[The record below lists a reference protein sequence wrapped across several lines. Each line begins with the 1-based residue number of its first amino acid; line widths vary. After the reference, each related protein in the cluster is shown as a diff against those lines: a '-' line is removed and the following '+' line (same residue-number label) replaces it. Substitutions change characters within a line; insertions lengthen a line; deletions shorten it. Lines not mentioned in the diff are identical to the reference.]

1 MTNKEVIERLNAKE
15 AVRLTKTN
23 LKNDE
28 VKLAI
33 LNFADENE
41 KIIFLRR
48 MLRIY
53 DDVQISYIKEEIL
66 RKLYNFNE
74 EQFLLKN
81 IDIIRKDKEL
91 LLSIIFR
98 INIISEKIISF
109 ETREIIFGKEITFKN
124 IVKEIKGM
132 GEKKAFEFL
141 NNNFYYLESFYKN
154 ILKINNEEFIKIF
167 YEVFDKNLT
176 ILKVLKKLFYYEPS
190 NKKIEFIL
198 KTINLENDKNALI
211 FLESLNNII
220 KMNDIK
226 LIIQKL
232 NSLDI
237 YDFNDCDEI
246 FHNRD
251 EIKIFKKA
259 LEIVKKE
266 LVEEEYKKIIHN
278 LFSKNKM
285 LFNFLRF
292 NLEFKKNEV
301 EEFIKILIPVIKE
314 NYNNLEKIGIK
325 FIKENLLKISK
336 LDSEILLQY
345 DKLLKKYKKPTI
357 RINKKERDIIF
368 KKIRNRE
375 KLNFENLKNY
385 NIYDIFINKN
395 EDFKEIIDIL
405 TNEYKED
412 GNILINNLFDVSYL
426 EYIGVNIDTYKKVKE
441 INKIQNKLFEL

>member
-23 LKNDE
+23 LKNDK

-33 LNFADENE
+33 LNFADKNE

-48 MLRIY
+48 MMRIY
-53 DDVQISYIKEEIL
+53 DDVQISCIKEEIL
-66 RKLYNFNE
+66 KKLYNFNE

-91 LLSIIFR
+91 LLNIIFG
-98 INIISEKIISF
+98 INIISKKIISF
-109 ETREIIFGKEITFKN
+109 KIREIIFGKKITLKN

-132 GEKKAFEFL
+132 GEEKAFEFL
-141 NNNFYYLESFYKN
+141 NNNFYYLETFSKN
-154 ILKINNEEFIKIF
+154 ILKINNEEFIKTF

-211 FLESLNNII
+211 FLESLSNIV

-226 LIIQKL
+226 IIIQKL

-237 YDFNDCDEI
+237 YDFNDYDEI
-246 FHNRD
+246 FHNRV

-266 LVEEEYKKIIHN
+266 LAKEEYKKIICD

-285 LFNFLRF
+285 LFNFLKF
-292 NLEFKKNEV
+292 DLEFKENKV

-336 LDSEILLQY
+336 LDNDILVQY
-345 DKLLKKYKKPTI
+345 NELLKKYKKPTL
-357 RINKKERDIIF
+357 RINKEERDIIF

-375 KLNFENLKNY
+375 ELDFENLKNY
-385 NIYDIFINKN
+385 NIYDIFINEN
-395 EDFKEIIDIL
+395 ENFKEIINIL
-405 TNEYKED
+405 TNEYKEN

-441 INKIQNKLFEL
+441 IKKIQNELFKL

>member
-23 LKNDE
+23 LKNDK

-33 LNFADENE
+33 LNFADKNE

-48 MLRIY
+48 MMRIY
-53 DDVQISYIKEEIL
+53 DDVQISCIKEEIL
-66 RKLYNFNE
+66 KKLYNFNE

-91 LLSIIFR
+91 LLNIIFG
-98 INIISEKIISF
+98 INIISKKIISF
-109 ETREIIFGKEITFKN
+109 KIREIIFGKKITLKN

-132 GEKKAFEFL
+132 GEEKAFEFL
-141 NNNFYYLESFYKN
+141 NNNFYYLETFSKN
-154 ILKINNEEFIKIF
+154 ILKINNEEFIKTF

-211 FLESLNNII
+211 FLESLSNIV

-226 LIIQKL
+226 IIIQKL

-237 YDFNDCDEI
+237 YDFNDYDEI
-246 FHNRD
+246 FHNRV

-266 LVEEEYKKIIHN
+266 LAKEEYKKIICD

-285 LFNFLRF
+285 LFNFLKF
-292 NLEFKKNEV
+292 DLEFKENKV
-301 EEFIKILIPVIKE
+301 EEFIKILMPVIKE
-314 NYNNLEKIGIK
+314 NYNNLEKI
-325 FIKENLLKISK
+325 
-336 LDSEILLQY
+336 
-345 DKLLKKYKKPTI
+345 
-357 RINKKERDIIF
+357 
-368 KKIRNRE
+368 
-375 KLNFENLKNY
+375 
-385 NIYDIFINKN
+385 
-395 EDFKEIIDIL
+395 
-405 TNEYKED
+405 
-412 GNILINNLFDVSYL
+412 
-426 EYIGVNIDTYKKVKE
+426 
-441 INKIQNKLFEL
+441 

>member
-1 MTNKEVIERLNAKE
+1 MKNKEVIERLNAKE
-15 AVRLTKTN
+15 TVCLTKTN

-28 VKLAI
+28 VKSAI
-33 LNFADENE
+33 LNFTDENE

-48 MLRIY
+48 IVRIY
-53 DDVQISYIKEEIL
+53 DDVQILHIKEEIL
-66 RKLYNFNE
+66 RKLYNFDE

-91 LLSIIFR
+91 LLSIIFG
-98 INIISEKIISF
+98 INIISEKMISF
-109 ETREIIFGKEITFKN
+109 EIRERIFGKEITFKN

-132 GEKKAFEFL
+132 GEEKAFEFL
-141 NNNFYYLESFYKN
+141 NNNFYYLETFSKN
-154 ILKINNEEFIKIF
+154 ILKINNEEFIKTF

-237 YDFNDCDEI
+237 YDFNDYDEI

-259 LEIVKKE
+259 LEVVKKE
-266 LVEEEYKKIIHN
+266 TVEEEYKKIIRN

-292 NLEFKKNEV
+292 NLEFKENEV
-301 EEFIKILIPVIKE
+301 EKFIKILMPVIKE
-314 NYNNLEKIGIK
+314 NYNNLEKIEIK

-357 RINKKERDIIF
+357 RINKKERDVIF

-395 EDFKEIIDIL
+395 ENFKEIINIL
-405 TNEYKED
+405 ANEYKED

-426 EYIGVNIDTYKKVKE
+426 KYMGIDMDTYKKVKE
-441 INKIQNKLFEL
+441 IKKIQNELFKL